1 MNRSTV
7 RSGVV
12 AVAALLALFPATAMA
27 ATPTAAPASPAPPAA
42 SGKTGVVVAYHH
54 KIHTQGV
61 VVTGHGRQLHVRTG
75 AGTAYKSTYTLRS
88 GHKVYVLCKKN
99 GTSVHGNHIWY
110 RLAGHHGYVSARYIR
125 VAPGA
130 SVPWC

>member
-27 ATPTAAPASPAPPAA
+27 ATPTAAPAPPAPPAA
-42 SGKTGVVVAYHH
+42 SAKTSVTPAHHH

-61 VVTGHGRQLHVRTG
+61 VVTGHGRMLHVRTG
-75 AGTAYKSTYTLRS
+75 AGITYKSTSTLSS
-88 GHKVYVLCKKN
+88 GHKVYVLCKKT
-99 GTSVHGNHIWY
+99 GTMVHGNHIWY
-110 RLAGHHGYVSARYIR
+110 RLAGHTGYVSARYIR
-125 VAPGA
+125 VSPGA